1 MLSISSCAQE
11 YALPIF
17 DQLEHPMV
25 FCNFFEADDEGF
37 LKRLI
42 TRLKGQKLKTVQE
55 LQRLNFRILAVGN
68 SFNDIDMI
76 HAAEKGVLFRPSEAV
91 KKDHPEIPVVTSYDE
106 LKKCI
111 AQVVETV
118 EPNSKKQKTG

>member
-1 MLSISSCAQE
+1 MFSLWFSSHARGHT
-11 YALPIF
+11 YTP
-17 DQLEHPMV
+17 PV
-25 FCNFFEADDEGF
+25 
-37 LKRLI
+37 RLI